1 MKRRAFLR
9 LAAPVDASRAGAG
22 QGSLRRAEGRIADR
36 ALTRRV
42 AAALSGF
49 VGLGLACAIT
59 RVVADPADERPR
71 EGDQLVAADGAGS
84 TALTPGDVPA
94 SPMLAWP
101 MEPGSNL
108 VRSGSRL
115 NKVVLVRLDPAAL
128 KEQTES
134 RAADG
139 AVAYSA
145 ICPHAGC
152 EVNGWVAEQSILEC
166 PCHNSRY
173 DPSNAAAIVD
183 GPTTRSLAAL
193 PLRIADGKLVVAGPF
208 VGRLGIAPA

>member
-1 MKRRAFLR
+1 MKRRHAETALR
-9 LAAPVDASRAGAG
+9 GCG
-22 QGSLRRAEGRIADR
+22 WER
-36 ALTRRV
+36 ALTRRDAV
-42 AAALSGF
+42 AQSGL
-49 VGLGLACAIT
+49 VGFGLACGIT
-59 RVVADPADERPR
+59 RAVADPADERPR
-71 EGDQLVAADGAGS
+71 EGDQLVAADGARF
-84 TALTPGDVPA
+84 TALTPGDIPA
-94 SPMLAWP
+94 SPILAWP

-115 NKVVLVRLDPAAL
+115 NKVVLVRLDPATL
-128 KEQTES
+128 KERTET

-139 AVAYSA
+139 VVAYSA

-152 EVNGWVAEQSILEC
+152 EVNGWVAEQNILEC

-208 VGRLGIAPA
+208 VGRLGIAPT